1 MDVVKETLNVAGLL
15 TTVYAP
21 SHLRNK
27 RSSESVVV
35 LFFLGNRKAPI
46 DLIDPTAQ
54 AAFAWVAEKQASS
67 KQNPRDFIVVTFEH
81 RNHGKRL
88 VDERAN
94 LGWSLKPEEH
104 NERQATDLYG
114 MIMGAVNDISFL
126 IDFLPAYLFPND
138 ERTIGEWVLAGFS
151 LGAHVTWL
159 GLRHGTP
166 TALAHHVPKN
176 AAHTARPPIF
186 LLISRNPAFLEPRI
200 RIGIPISGCP
210 DYLALIEQHA
220 ERLGIPCV
228 PPYIP
233 ASLRALVRAHG
244 TVAAPAGT
252 FVGKRVLVLAGADDK
267 LVPWAASRAFVEALD
282 VGRGGRKEVVLLPGV
297 KHELTDGMREEMFRF
312 FWEEALVGEA
322 TVRRSAL

>member
-1 MDVVKETLNVAGLL
+1 MGGGE
-15 TTVYAP
+15 
-21 SHLRNK
+21 
-27 RSSESVVV
+27 
-35 LFFLGNRKAPI
+35 
-46 DLIDPTAQ
+46 
-54 AAFAWVAEKQASS
+54 ASIS

-94 LGWSLKPEEH
+94 LGWSHNPEEH

-114 MIMGAVNDISFL
+114 MIMGAVKDISFL

-159 GLRHGTP
+159 GLRH
-166 TALAHHVPKN
+166 
-176 AAHTARPPIF
+176 
-186 LLISRNPAFLEPRI
+186 EPRI

-312 FWEEALVGEA
+312 FWEEALVGEP